1 LIPIE
6 ILQGLGQGVA
16 HSACF
21 EMISRIL
28 ALLSAALLFPA
39 LAALA
44 GDPADFFLK
53 AYQDYQAGEKFE
65 RDGRLRDAMNS
76 YASTVAI
83 LEQVRK
89 DDPSWQ
95 EMVVNFRMRKAQENI
110 ERLRAM
116 VASEP
121 EKLPAHEDPLPT
133 RGFEIDIPEPAVA
146 TRPRQ
151 QQGTPTNKSEPVSEV
166 AREQI
171 ASLERQ
177 VAEYR
182 KLHAEEKEKRE
193 KLQGDVS
200 SIKMELEKTKTELVA
215 TNSRLA
221 QADDA
226 LQTVK
231 QDRDNLK
238 KMAGDPQDKRI
249 EKLSERIARL
259 EAENEVAQD
268 ENTRLL
274 GKLEKAASYISESKK
289 VLSATEEDRRAVAA
303 QRDKAL
309 GRIKRL
315 KDNEAELDALKVEK
329 SALQKQLASQK
340 TDLDRLAKLESE
352 NKDLAQ
358 KLAASEK
365 KIAEASSSGGLS
377 KEEAEGLQEEIGL
390 LQDRLAASRQDL
402 LARDASVKSL
412 MAQLDEATGE
422 LARLRLNPEPSEE
435 QKRLFTESQL
445 LRQIVIRQITEQS
458 ERTQVVSDLEKE
470 LVRLQVQSEALASS
484 IGILANPSPVLKDEE
499 RALFRDPL
507 VVLKNPEVE
516 GAELSL
522 TVVKSANNE
531 NAPKRSSGG
540 ADALSDEAK
549 KLATEASALAKQR
562 RFTDAEKKYQQVVD
576 IAPENHFA
584 LANLA
589 VTQIQAG
596 KLSAAQVALEK
607 ALSLKSDDIFA
618 SVNLANVFCRQGR
631 FDESINILNR
641 VIPADPKNA
650 VAHNYLAIALGKKG
664 DTAKAE
670 ESFRESLAI
679 DPNYANAHFNLAVMY
694 ANAEPP
700 SLQLAKK
707 HYEKAKSLGAEP
719 DSVLE
724 RRLAQIQPA
733 N

>member
-1 LIPIE
+1 MIPVE
-6 ILQGLGQGVA
+6 ILEGLGQ
-16 HSACF
+16 SEIYSF
-21 EMISRIL
+21 RLEMISRFL
-28 ALLSAALLFPA
+28 AISTAALLFSV
-39 LAALA
+39 AAAFA

-95 EMVVNFRMRKAQENI
+95 EIVVNFRMRKAQENI

-121 EKLPAHEDPLPT
+121 EKLPSHEDPLPT
-133 RGFEIDIPEPAVA
+133 RGFEIDIPEPAVT
-146 TRPRQ
+146 TRPRPQ
-151 QQGTPTNKSEPVSEV
+151 RAETAKKNESGSEV
-166 AREQI
+166 TSEQI

-182 KLHAEEKEKRE
+182 KLHAEEKKKCEALE
-193 KLQGDVS
+193 GDVAS
-200 SIKMELEKTKTELVA
+200 VKMELEKTKTELVA
-215 TNSRLA
+215 TNSNLA
-221 QADDA
+221 QTDGALQNITQERDA
-226 LQTVK
+226 L
-231 QDRDNLK
+231 K
-238 KMAGDPQDKRI
+238 KKAGEPQDKRI
-249 EKLSERIARL
+249 EKLSDRIARL
-259 EAENEVAQD
+259 EAENEVFQD
-268 ENTRLL
+268 ENTRLV

-289 VLSATEEDRRAVAA
+289 ALSATDEDRRNVAA

-309 GRIKRL
+309 ARIKNN
-315 KDNEAELDALKVEK
+315 DGELDALKVEK
-329 SALQKQLASQK
+329 AALQKQLATQK
-340 TDLDRLAKLESE
+340 PDLERLAKLESE

-358 KLAASEK
+358 RLVASEK
-365 KIAEASSSGGLS
+365 KLAEASNADGLS
-377 KEEAEGLQEEIGL
+377 KAEAEGLQEEIGL

-402 LARDASVKSL
+402 VARDASVKSL

-445 LRQIVIRQITEQS
+445 LRQIVLRQIHEQS

-470 LVRLQVQSEALASS
+470 LERLQVQSEALASS
-484 IGILANPSPVLKDEE
+484 LGILASSPPVVKDEE
-499 RALFRDPL
+499 QARFRDPIIIL
-507 VVLKNPEVE
+507 EDPEVE
-516 GAELSL
+516 VASLSL
-522 TVVKSANNE
+522 TVVKPSNPAST
-531 NAPKRSSGG
+531 PRQYSGG
-540 ADALSDEAK
+540 ADALTGDTK
-549 KLATEASALAKQR
+549 KLAVEAASLAKQR

-576 IAPENHFA
+576 AAPKNHFA

-589 VTQIQAG
+589 VTQIQSG

-607 ALSLKSDDIFA
+607 ALSLKPDYTFA
-618 SVNLANVFCRQGR
+618 SVKLANVYCRQDR
-631 FDESINILNR
+631 FDDSIAILNR
-641 VIPADPKNA
+641 VILADPKNA

-707 HYEKAKSLGAEP
+707 HYEKAKALGAEP

>member
-1 LIPIE
+1 
-6 ILQGLGQGVA
+6 
-16 HSACF
+16 
-21 EMISRIL
+21 MISRFL
-28 ALLSAALLFPA
+28 VLLSAALLFPA

-177 VAEYR
+177 VTEYR

-231 QDRDNLK
+231 QDRDILK
-238 KMAGDPQDKRI
+238 KKAGDPQDKRI

-340 TDLDRLAKLESE
+340 PDLDRLAKLESE

-402 LARDASVKSL
+402 VARDASVKSL

-522 TVVKSANNE
+522 TVVKSANAD

-549 KLATEASALAKQR
+549 KLATEASVLAKQR

>member
-1 LIPIE
+1 MIPVE
-6 ILQGLGQGVA
+6 FLQRLGQNENL
-16 HSACF
+16 SF
-21 EMISRIL
+21 RLEMISRFL
-28 ALLSAALLFPA
+28 AIFTAALLFSVA
-39 LAALA
+39 VAFA

-95 EMVVNFRMRKAQENI
+95 EIVVNFRMRKAQENI

-121 EKLPAHEDPLPT
+121 EKLPSHEDPLPT
-133 RGFEIDIPEPAVA
+133 RGFEIDIPEPAVT

-151 QQGTPTNKSEPVSEV
+151 QRAETAKKNESGSEV
-166 AREQI
+166 TSEQI

-182 KLHAEEKEKRE
+182 KLHAEEKKKRE
-193 KLQGDVS
+193 ALEGDVAS
-200 SIKMELEKTKTELVA
+200 VKMELEKTKTELVA
-215 TNSRLA
+215 TNSNLA
-221 QADDA
+221 QTDGALQNITQERDA
-226 LQTVK
+226 L
-231 QDRDNLK
+231 K
-238 KMAGDPQDKRI
+238 KKAGEPQDKRI
-249 EKLSERIARL
+249 EKLSDRIARL

-268 ENTRLL
+268 ENTRLV

-289 VLSATEEDRRAVAA
+289 VLSATDEDRRNVAA

-309 GRIKRL
+309 ARIKRL
-315 KDNEAELDALKVEK
+315 KDNDGELDALKAEK
-329 SALQKQLASQK
+329 AAFQKQLAIQK
-340 TDLDRLAKLESE
+340 PDLERLAKMESE
-352 NKDLAQ
+352 NKELAQ
-358 KLAASEK
+358 RLVASEK
-365 KIAEASSSGGLS
+365 KLAEASNAGGLS
-377 KEEAEGLQEEIGL
+377 KAEAEGLQEEIGL

-402 LARDASVKSL
+402 VARDASVKSL

-445 LRQIVIRQITEQS
+445 LRQIVLRQIHEQS

-470 LVRLQVQSEALASS
+470 LERLQVQSEALASS
-484 IGILANPSPVLKDEE
+484 VGILSNPPPVLKEEE
-499 RALFRDPL
+499 RALFREPI
-507 VVLKNPEVE
+507 VVLKDPEVE
-516 GAELSL
+516 AADLSL
-522 TVVKSANNE
+522 TVVKPSNPAST
-531 NAPKRSSGG
+531 PRQSSGG
-540 ADALSDEAK
+540 ADALTGDTK
-549 KLATEASALAKQR
+549 KLAVEASSLAKQR

-576 IAPENHFA
+576 AAPENHFA

-618 SVNLANVFCRQGR
+618 SVNLANVYCRQGR
-631 FDESINILNR
+631 FDDSIAILNR
-641 VIPADPKNA
+641 VITADPKNA
-650 VAHNYLAIALGKKG
+650 AAHNYLAIALGKKG

-707 HYEKAKSLGAEP
+707 HYEKAKALGAEP

>member
-1 LIPIE
+1 LIPVE
-6 ILQGLGQGVA
+6 ILEGLGQ
-16 HSACF
+16 SEIYSF
-21 EMISRIL
+21 RLEMISRFL
-28 ALLSAALLFPA
+28 AISTAALLFSV
-39 LAALA
+39 AAAFA

-95 EMVVNFRMRKAQENI
+95 EIVVNFRMRKAQENI

-121 EKLPAHEDPLPT
+121 EKLPSHEDPLPT
-133 RGFEIDIPEPAVA
+133 RGFEIDIPEPAVT
-146 TRPRQ
+146 TRPRPQ
-151 QQGTPTNKSEPVSEV
+151 RAETAKKNESGSEV
-166 AREQI
+166 TSEQI

-182 KLHAEEKEKRE
+182 KLHAEEKKKCEALE
-193 KLQGDVS
+193 GDVAS
-200 SIKMELEKTKTELVA
+200 VKMELEKTKTELVA
-215 TNSRLA
+215 TNSNLA
-221 QADDA
+221 QTDGALQNITQERDA
-226 LQTVK
+226 L
-231 QDRDNLK
+231 K
-238 KMAGDPQDKRI
+238 KKAGEPQDKRI
-249 EKLSERIARL
+249 EKLSDRIARL
-259 EAENEVAQD
+259 EAENEVFQD
-268 ENTRLL
+268 ENTRLV

-289 VLSATEEDRRAVAA
+289 ALSATDEDRRNVAA

-309 GRIKRL
+309 ARIKNN
-315 KDNEAELDALKVEK
+315 DGELDALKVEK
-329 SALQKQLASQK
+329 AALQKQLATQK
-340 TDLDRLAKLESE
+340 PDLERLAKLESE

-358 KLAASEK
+358 RLVASEK
-365 KIAEASSSGGLS
+365 KLAEASNADGLS
-377 KEEAEGLQEEIGL
+377 KAEAEGLQEEIGL

-402 LARDASVKSL
+402 VARDASVKSL

-445 LRQIVIRQITEQS
+445 LRQIVLRQIHEQS

-470 LVRLQVQSEALASS
+470 LERLQVQSEALASS
-484 IGILANPSPVLKDEE
+484 LGILASSPPVVKDEE
-499 RALFRDPL
+499 QARFRDPIIIL
-507 VVLKNPEVE
+507 EDPEVE
-516 GAELSL
+516 VASLSL
-522 TVVKSANNE
+522 TVVKPSNPAST
-531 NAPKRSSGG
+531 PRQYSGG
-540 ADALSDEAK
+540 ADALTGDTK
-549 KLATEASALAKQR
+549 KLAVEAASLAKQR

-576 IAPENHFA
+576 AAPKNHFA

-589 VTQIQAG
+589 VTQIQSG

-607 ALSLKSDDIFA
+607 ALSLKPDYTFA
-618 SVNLANVFCRQGR
+618 SVKLANVYCRQDR
-631 FDESINILNR
+631 FDDSIAILNR
-641 VIPADPKNA
+641 VILADPKNA

-707 HYEKAKSLGAEP
+707 HYEKAKALGAEP

>member
-1 LIPIE
+1 MIPIE
-6 ILQGLGQGVA
+6 ILQGLGQA
-16 HSACF
+16 DALSACF

-226 LQTVK
+226 LQSVK
-231 QDRDNLK
+231 QDRDSLK
-238 KMAGDPQDKRI
+238 KKAGDPQDKRI

-315 KDNEAELDALKVEK
+315 KDNESELDALKVEK

-340 TDLDRLAKLESE
+340 PDLDRLAKLESE

-402 LARDASVKSL
+402 VARDASVKSL

-522 TVVKSANNE
+522 TVVKSANTE

-549 KLATEASALAKQR
+549 KLATEASSLAKQR

>member
-1 LIPIE
+1 
-6 ILQGLGQGVA
+6 
-16 HSACF
+16 
-21 EMISRIL
+21 
-28 ALLSAALLFPA
+28 
-39 LAALA
+39 
-44 GDPADFFLK
+44 
-53 AYQDYQAGEKFE
+53 
-65 RDGRLRDAMNS
+65 MNS

-95 EMVVNFRMRKAQENI
+95 EIVVNFRMRKAQENI

-121 EKLPAHEDPLPT
+121 EKLPSHEDPLPT
-133 RGFEIDIPEPAVA
+133 RGFEIDIPEPAIT

-151 QQGTPTNKSEPVSEV
+151 QKAETAKKTESVSEI

-182 KLHAEEKEKRE
+182 KLHAEEKKKRE
-193 KLQGDVS
+193 ALEGNVAS
-200 SIKMELEKTKTELVA
+200 VKMELEKTKTELVA
-215 TNSRLA
+215 TNSNLA
-221 QADDA
+221 QADGALQNITQERDA
-226 LQTVK
+226 L
-231 QDRDNLK
+231 K
-238 KMAGDPQDKRI
+238 KKVGEPEDKKI

-259 EAENEVAQD
+259 EAEKEVAQD
-268 ENTRLL
+268 ENTRLV
-274 GKLEKAASYISESKK
+274 GKLEKAAAYISESKK
-289 VLSATEEDRRAVAA
+289 VLSATDEDRRNVAV

-309 GRIKRL
+309 ARIKRL
-315 KDNEAELDALKVEK
+315 KDNDAELDGLKAEK
-329 SALQKQLASQK
+329 AALQKQLATQK
-340 TDLDRLAKLESE
+340 PDIERLVKMESE

-358 KLAASEK
+358 RLAASEK
-365 KIAEASSSGGLS
+365 KLAEASNAGGLS
-377 KEEAEGLQEEIGL
+377 KAEAEGLQEEIGL

-402 LARDASVKSL
+402 VARDASVKSL

-445 LRQIVIRQITEQS
+445 LRQIVLRQIHEQS

-470 LVRLQVQSEALASS
+470 LERLQVQSEALASS
-484 IGILANPSPVLKDEE
+484 IGILSNPPPVLKDEE
-499 RALFRDPL
+499 RALFREPI
-507 VVLKNPEVE
+507 VVLKDPEVE
-516 GAELSL
+516 GAALSL
-522 TVVKSANNE
+522 SVVKLP
-531 NAPKRSSGG
+531 NAASTPRQSSGG
-540 ADALSDEAK
+540 ADALAGDAK
-549 KLATEASALAKQR
+549 KFAVEAASLAKER

-576 IAPENHFA
+576 AAPENHFA

-607 ALSLKSDDIFA
+607 ALSLKPDDIFA
-618 SVNLANVFCRQGR
+618 SVNLANVYSRQGR
-631 FDESINILNR
+631 FDDSIAILNR
-641 VIPADPKNA
+641 VISADPKNA

-664 DTAKAE
+664 ETAKAE
-670 ESFRESLAI
+670 ESFRQSLAI

-707 HYEKAKSLGAEP
+707 HYEKAKVLGAEP

>member
-1 LIPIE
+1 
-6 ILQGLGQGVA
+6 
-16 HSACF
+16 
-21 EMISRIL
+21 MISRFLAIL
-28 ALLSAALLFPA
+28 ATACLSSGLVAF
-39 LAALA
+39 A
-44 GDPADFFLK
+44 GDPSDFFLK

-95 EMVVNFRMRKAQENI
+95 EIVVNFRMRKAQENI

-133 RGFEIDIPEPAVA
+133 RGFEIDIPEPAVT

-151 QQGTPTNKSEPVSEV
+151 QKSTPSEKKDVDSDYS
-166 AREQI
+166 RERI

-177 VAEYR
+177 VAEYQ
-182 KLHAEEKEKRE
+182 KLHTEEKKKRE
-193 KLQGDVS
+193 ILEGDFS
-200 SIKMELEKTKTELVA
+200 SVKMELEKTKTELVA
-215 TNSRLA
+215 VNSRLA
-221 QADDA
+221 QSDDA
-226 LQTVK
+226 LQRTSSE
-231 QDRDNLK
+231 RDALK
-238 KMAGDPQDKRI
+238 KKAGDPQDKRI
-249 EKLSERIARL
+249 EKLSERIARID
-259 EAENEVAQD
+259 AENEVVQE
-268 ENTRLL
+268 ENKRLL

-289 VLSATEEDRRAVAA
+289 VLSATDEDRRKVAA
-303 QRDKAL
+303 ERDKAL
-309 GRIKRL
+309 SRIKRL
-315 KDNEAELDALKVEK
+315 KDNDAELEALKAEK
-329 SALQKQLASQK
+329 SNLQKQLATQK
-340 TDLDRLAKLESE
+340 PDLDRLLKIEAQ
-352 NKDLAQ
+352 NKELAE

-365 KIAEASSSGGLS
+365 KLAEASSAGGIS
-377 KEEAEGLQEEIGL
+377 KAEAEGLQEEIGL

-402 LARDASVKSL
+402 AARDASVKSL
-412 MAQLDEATGE
+412 MAQLDEASGE
-422 LARLRLNPEPSEE
+422 LARLRLTPEPTEE

-484 IGILANPSPVLKDEE
+484 LGILSNPPPVVKEEE
-499 RALFRDPL
+499 RILFREPL
-507 VVLKNPEVE
+507 VVLKDPEVD

-522 TVVKSANNE
+522 TAVKPSGSQ
-531 NAPKRSSGG
+531 RQSSGG
-540 ADALSDEAK
+540 AEALSDEAK
-549 KLATEASALAKQR
+549 QLADEASKLVNQR
-562 RFTDAEKKYQQVVD
+562 RFPDAEKKYQRIVEMV
-576 IAPENHFA
+576 PENHFA

-589 VTQIQAG
+589 VTQIQSG

-607 ALSLKSDDIFA
+607 AVALKPDDVFA
-618 SVNLANVFCRQGR
+618 SVNLGNVYCRQGR
-631 FDESINILNR
+631 FDDSIAILNR
-641 VIPADPKNA
+641 ALQADSKNS

-670 ESFRESLAI
+670 ESFRASLAI
-679 DPNYANAHFNLAVMY
+679 NPNYANAHFNLAVMY

-707 HYEKAKSLGAEP
+707 HYEKAKDLGAEP

-724 RRLAQIQPA
+724 RRLAQIQAAP
-733 N
+733 

>member
-1 LIPIE
+1 
-6 ILQGLGQGVA
+6 
-16 HSACF
+16 
-21 EMISRIL
+21 MISRFL
-28 ALLSAALLFPA
+28 AIFTAALLLPVV
-39 LAALA
+39 AAFA
-44 GDPADFFLK
+44 GDSEAAAFFLK

-95 EMVVNFRMRKAQENI
+95 EIVVNFRMRKAQENI

-116 VASEP
+116 VTSEP
-121 EKLPAHEDPLPT
+121 EKLPSHKDPLPT
-133 RGFEIDIPEPAVA
+133 RGFEIDIPEPAVT

-151 QQGTPTNKSEPVSEV
+151 QRAETAKKTESGSEI

-177 VAEYR
+177 LAEYR
-182 KLHAEEKEKRE
+182 KLHAEEKKKRE
-193 KLQGDVS
+193 ALEGNVAS
-200 SIKMELEKTKTELVA
+200 VKMELEKTKTELVA
-215 TNSRLA
+215 TISNLA
-221 QADDA
+221 QADGALQNITQERDA
-226 LQTVK
+226 L
-231 QDRDNLK
+231 K
-238 KMAGDPQDKRI
+238 KKAGEPQDKKI

-259 EAENEVAQD
+259 DAEKEVAQD
-268 ENTRLL
+268 ESARLV
-274 GKLEKAASYISESKK
+274 GKLEKAAAYISESKK
-289 VLSATEEDRRAVAA
+289 VLSATDEDRQNVAA

-309 GRIKRL
+309 ARIKRL
-315 KDNEAELDALKVEK
+315 KDNDAELDALKAEK
-329 SALQKQLASQK
+329 AALQKQLDTQK
-340 TDLDRLAKLESE
+340 PDLERLAQMESE

-358 KLAASEK
+358 RLAVSEK
-365 KIAEASSSGGLS
+365 KLAEASNAGGLS
-377 KEEAEGLQEEIGL
+377 KAESEGLQEEIGL
-390 LQDRLAASRQDL
+390 LQDRLAASRQAL
-402 LARDASVKSL
+402 VARDASVKSL
-412 MAQLDEATGE
+412 MAQLDEATGD

-435 QKRLFTESQL
+435 QKRLFAESQL
-445 LRQIVIRQITEQS
+445 LRQIVLRQIHEQS

-470 LVRLQVQSEALASS
+470 LERLQVQSEALASS
-484 IGILANPSPVLKDEE
+484 IGILSNPPPVLKDEE
-499 RALFRDPL
+499 RAIFREPI
-507 VVLKNPEVE
+507 VVLKDPEAE
-516 GAELSL
+516 GAALSL
-522 TVVKSANNE
+522 TVVKPS
-531 NAPKRSSGG
+531 NAASTPRQSSGG
-540 ADALSDEAK
+540 ADALAGNAK
-549 KLATEASALAKQR
+549 KLAAEASSLAKQR

-576 IAPENHFA
+576 AAPENHFA

-607 ALSLKSDDIFA
+607 ALFLKSDDIFA
-618 SVNLANVFCRQGR
+618 SVNLANVYCRQGR
-631 FDESINILNR
+631 LDDSIAILDR
-641 VIPADPKNA
+641 VISTDPKNA

-664 DTAKAE
+664 ETAKAE
-670 ESFRESLAI
+670 ESLHQSLAI
-679 DPNYANAHFNLAVMY
+679 DPNYANGHFNLAVMY

-707 HYEKAKSLGAEP
+707 HYEKAKVLGAEP

>member
-1 LIPIE
+1 MIPVE
-6 ILQGLGQGVA
+6 FLQRLGQNEN
-16 HSACF
+16 HF
-21 EMISRIL
+21 FRLEMISRFL
-28 ALLSAALLFPA
+28 AIFTAALLFSVA
-39 LAALA
+39 VAVA

-95 EMVVNFRMRKAQENI
+95 EIVVNFRMRKAQENI

-121 EKLPAHEDPLPT
+121 EKLPSHEDPLPT
-133 RGFEIDIPEPAVA
+133 RGFEIDIPEPAVT

-151 QQGTPTNKSEPVSEV
+151 HKAETAKKNESGSEV
-166 AREQI
+166 TSEQI

-182 KLHAEEKEKRE
+182 KLHAEEKKKRE
-193 KLQGDVS
+193 ALEGDVAS
-200 SIKMELEKTKTELVA
+200 VKMELEKTKTELVA
-215 TNSRLA
+215 TNSNLA
-221 QADDA
+221 QTDGALQNITQERDA
-226 LQTVK
+226 L
-231 QDRDNLK
+231 K
-238 KMAGDPQDKRI
+238 KKAGEPQDKRI
-249 EKLSERIARL
+249 EKLSDRIARL

-268 ENTRLL
+268 ENTRLV
-274 GKLEKAASYISESKK
+274 GKLEKAAAYISESKK
-289 VLSATEEDRRAVAA
+289 VLSATDEDRRNVAA

-309 GRIKRL
+309 ARIKRL
-315 KDNEAELDALKVEK
+315 KDNDGELDALKAEK
-329 SALQKQLASQK
+329 AAFQKQLATQK
-340 TDLDRLAKLESE
+340 PDLERLAKMESE
-352 NKDLAQ
+352 NKELAQ
-358 KLAASEK
+358 RLVASEK
-365 KIAEASSSGGLS
+365 KLAEASNVGGLS
-377 KEEAEGLQEEIGL
+377 KAEAEGLQEEIGL

-402 LARDASVKSL
+402 VARDASVKSL

-445 LRQIVIRQITEQS
+445 LRQIVLRQIHEQS

-470 LVRLQVQSEALASS
+470 LERLQVQSEALASS
-484 IGILANPSPVLKDEE
+484 VGILSNPPPVLKEEE
-499 RALFRDPL
+499 RALFREPI
-507 VVLKNPEVE
+507 VVLKDPEVE
-516 GAELSL
+516 AADLSL
-522 TVVKSANNE
+522 TVVKPSNPAST
-531 NAPKRSSGG
+531 PRQSSGG
-540 ADALSDEAK
+540 ADALTGDTK
-549 KLATEASALAKQR
+549 KLAVEASSLAKQR

-576 IAPENHFA
+576 AAPENHFA

-618 SVNLANVFCRQGR
+618 SVNLANVYCRQGR
-631 FDESINILNR
+631 FDDSIAILNR
-641 VIPADPKNA
+641 VIAADPKNA
-650 VAHNYLAIALGKKG
+650 AAHNYLAIALGKKG

-707 HYEKAKSLGAEP
+707 HYEKAKALGAEP

>member
-1 LIPIE
+1 
-6 ILQGLGQGVA
+6 
-16 HSACF
+16 
-21 EMISRIL
+21 MISRLLAIL
-28 ALLSAALLFPA
+28 AAACLFPGLVA
-39 LAALA
+39 FA
-44 GDPADFFLK
+44 GDPSDFFLK

-89 DDPSWQ
+89 EDPSWQ
-95 EMVVNFRMRKAQENI
+95 EIVVNFRMRKAQENI

-121 EKLPAHEDPLPT
+121 EKLPVHEDPLPT
-133 RGFEIDIPEPAVA
+133 RGFEIDIPEPAVT

-151 QQGTPTNKSEPVSEV
+151 QQGIPAEKQDVNSDY
-166 AREQI
+166 AREKI

-177 VAEYR
+177 VAQYQ
-182 KLHAEEKEKRE
+182 KLHAEEKKKRE
-193 KLQGDVS
+193 TLEGDVS
-200 SIKMELEKTKTELVA
+200 SVKMELEKTKTELVA
-215 TNSRLA
+215 VNSRLA

-226 LQTVK
+226 LQRAVSE
-231 QDRDNLK
+231 QDALK
-238 KMAGDPQDKRI
+238 KKAGEPQDKKI
-249 EKLSERIARL
+249 EKLSDRIARL
-259 EAENEVAQD
+259 EAENEVVQE
-268 ENTRLL
+268 ENARLL

-289 VLSATEEDRRAVAA
+289 VLSATDEDRRKVAA
-303 QRDKAL
+303 ERDKSLARMK
-309 GRIKRL
+309 RIK
-315 KDNEAELDALKVEK
+315 DNGAELEALKAEK
-329 SALQKQLASQK
+329 SSLQKQLATQK
-340 TDLDRLAKLESE
+340 PDLDRLLKIEAE
-352 NKDLAQ
+352 NKELAQ

-365 KIAEASSSGGLS
+365 KIAEVASAGGIS
-377 KEEAEGLQEEIGL
+377 KAEAEGLQEEIGL

-402 LARDASVKSL
+402 AARDASVKSL
-412 MAQLDEATGE
+412 MAQLDEASGE
-422 LARLRLNPEPSEE
+422 LARLRLNPELSEE

-445 LRQIVIRQITEQS
+445 LRQIVIRQINEQS

-484 IGILANPSPVLKDEE
+484 LGILSNPPPVVKEEE
-499 RALFRDPL
+499 RILFREPL
-507 VVLKNPEVE
+507 VVLKDPELD

-522 TVVKSANNE
+522 TAVKPSGSQ
-531 NAPKRSSGG
+531 RQSSGG
-540 ADALSDEAK
+540 AEALSDDAK
-549 KLATEASALAKQR
+549 KLADEASLLVNQR
-562 RFTDAEKKYQQVVD
+562 RFPDAEKKYQRIVEM
-576 IAPENHFA
+576 APENHFA

-589 VTQIQAG
+589 VTQIQSG

-607 ALSLKSDDIFA
+607 ALALKPDDSFA
-618 SVNLANVFCRQGR
+618 SVNLANVYCRQGR
-631 FDESINILNR
+631 FDDSIAILNR

-670 ESFRESLAI
+670 ESFRASLAI
-679 DPNYANAHFNLAVMY
+679 NPNYANAHFNLAVMY

-707 HYEKAKSLGAEP
+707 HYEKAKILGAEP

-733 N
+733 P

>member
-1 LIPIE
+1 VETLIPVE
-6 ILQGLGQGVA
+6 ILQFLGQCLV
-16 HSACF
+16 CL
-21 EMISRIL
+21 EMISRFL
-28 ALLSAALLFPA
+28 AIFTAALFFSV
-39 LAALA
+39 AAGFA
-44 GDPADFFLK
+44 GDPSDFFLK

-89 DDPSWQ
+89 DDPTWQ
-95 EMVVNFRMRKAQENI
+95 EIVVNFRMRKAQENI

-121 EKLPAHEDPLPT
+121 EKLPSHEDPLPK
-133 RGFEIDIPEPAVA
+133 RGFEIDIPEPAIT

-151 QQGTPTNKSEPVSEV
+151 QKAETTKKIEAVSEIS
-166 AREQI
+166 REQI

-182 KLHAEEKEKRE
+182 KLHAEEKKKRE
-193 KLQGDVS
+193 ALEGDVAS
-200 SIKMELEKTKTELVA
+200 VKMELEKTKIELVA
-215 TNSRLA
+215 TNSNLA
-221 QADDA
+221 QADEALHNATQERDA
-226 LQTVK
+226 L
-231 QDRDNLK
+231 K
-238 KMAGDPQDKRI
+238 KKAGGPEDKKI

-259 EAENEVAQD
+259 EAENEVVQD
-268 ENTRLL
+268 ENTRLV
-274 GKLEKAASYISESKK
+274 GKLEKAAAYISESKK
-289 VLSATEEDRRAVAA
+289 VLSATDEDRRNVAV

-309 GRIKRL
+309 ARIKRL
-315 KDNEAELDALKVEK
+315 KDNDAELDGLKADK
-329 SALQKQLASQK
+329 GALQKQLATQK
-340 TDLDRLAKLESE
+340 TDIERLAKMESD

-358 KLAASEK
+358 RLSASEK
-365 KIAEASSSGGLS
+365 KLSEASTGGLS
-377 KEEAEGLQEEIGL
+377 KAEAEGLQEEIGL

-402 LARDASVKSL
+402 ASRDATVKSL
-412 MAQLDEATGE
+412 MTQLDEATGE

-445 LRQIVIRQITEQS
+445 LRQIVLRQIHEQS

-470 LVRLQVQSEALASS
+470 LEHLQVQSEALASS
-484 IGILANPSPVLKDEE
+484 IGILSNPPPVLKDEE
-499 RALFRDPL
+499 RALFREPI
-507 VVLKNPEVE
+507 VVLKDPEVE
-516 GAELSL
+516 GAALSL
-522 TVVKSANNE
+522 SAVKPS
-531 NAPKRSSGG
+531 NAVSTPRQSSGG
-540 ADALSDEAK
+540 ADALAGDAK
-549 KLATEASALAKQR
+549 KFAVEAASLAKQR

-576 IAPENHFA
+576 AAPENHFA

-607 ALSLKSDDIFA
+607 ALSLKPDDIFA
-618 SVNLANVFCRQGR
+618 SVNLANVYCRQGR
-631 FDESINILNR
+631 FDDSIAILNR
-641 VIPADPKNA
+641 VIPADPQNA

-664 DTAKAE
+664 ETAKAE
-670 ESFRESLAI
+670 ESFRQSLAI

-700 SLQLAKK
+700 SLNLAKK
-707 HYEKAKSLGAEP
+707 HYEKAKVLGAEP

-724 RRLAQIQPA
+724 RRLAQTQPA